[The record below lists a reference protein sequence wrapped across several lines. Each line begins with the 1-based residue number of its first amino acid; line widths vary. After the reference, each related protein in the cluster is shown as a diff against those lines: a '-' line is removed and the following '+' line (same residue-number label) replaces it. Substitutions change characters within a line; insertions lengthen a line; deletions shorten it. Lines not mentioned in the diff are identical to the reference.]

1 MTNENKKSFIQ
12 NIILENR
19 EKLSVSGVLD
29 ILTFDEEEITL
40 ETEMGL
46 LIIKGS
52 DLKVEKL
59 SIDTGEVVAKGYFSQ
74 FCYSEESVRKGG
86 FLKNMFK

>member
-1 MTNENKKSFIQ
+1 MQNENKKGLIQ

-29 ILTFDEEEITL
+29 ILTFDEEEINL
-40 ETEMGL
+40 ETQSGL
-46 LIIKGS
+46 LIIKGT

-59 SIDTGEVVAKGYFSQ
+59 SIDTGEVVAKGIFTSFS
-74 FCYSEESVRKGG
+74 YTEEGARKGG

>member
-1 MTNENKKSFIQ
+1 MTNDKNIIQ

-19 EKLSVSGVLD
+19 EKLSVSGVSD

-40 ETEMGL
+40 ETELGQL
-46 LIIKGS
+46 NIKGS

-59 SIDTGEVVAKGYFSQ
+59 SIDTGEVVAKGSFHSIQYTKAAT
-74 FCYSEESVRKGG
+74 EPKES
-86 FLKNMFK
+86 FLKSIFR

>member
-1 MTNENKKSFIQ
+1 MTSEKNIIQ

-19 EKLSVSGVLD
+19 EKISVSGVLD

-40 ETEMGL
+40 DTQLGML
-46 LIIKGS
+46 NIKGS

-59 SIDTGEVVAKGYFSQ
+59 SVDTGEVVAKGHFDTIFYTKDA
-74 FCYSEESVRKGG
+74 VRKNGS
-86 FLKNMFK
+86 FFKNLFQ

>member
-1 MTNENKKSFIQ
+1 MTNEKNIIQ

-40 ETEMGL
+40 ETELGQL
-46 LIIKGS
+46 NIKGEN
-52 DLKVEKL
+52 LKVEKL
-59 SIDTGEVVAKGYFSQ
+59 TVDTGEVVARGSFDSIV
-74 FCYSEESVRKGG
+74 YSKEIVRKKGS
-86 FLKNMFK
+86 FLKNMFQ